1 MRAHARRT
9 NKPARKFS
17 KRKLSKHRTVQPPP
31 PPTPPAQ
38 PPAPPFP
45 NIYYEAGWNDSWQ
58 FRRCLHEHRTLS
70 EAARCARPHG
80 CGWYVFAVE
89 NSLPRQLNDA
99 EDEIVNCLRFG
110 KDAK

>member
-1 MRAHARRT
+1 MRAYARRT
-9 NKPARKFS
+9 NRPRKFS
-17 KRKLSKHRTVQPPP
+17 KRKQSRYRTVVPPPPP
-31 PPTPPAQ
+31 PPTPPAL
-38 PPAPPFP
+38 PPAPPSP

-89 NSLPRQLNDA
+89 NSVPRQLTDA
-99 EDEIVNCLRFG
+99 EDEIVDRLRFG
-110 KDAK
+110 KN